1 MKSRWLYKKQI
12 KNYEASFLI
21 DLILKIEIKR
31 KINKSMRPRYLHK
44 KQNEKNNNE
53 TQTPNNILLKDEI
66 KIKKRLN

>member
-1 MKSRWLYKKQI
+1 
-12 KNYEASFLI
+12 
-21 DLILKIEIKR
+21 LKIEIKR